1 MRMRYLFVLPAL
13 FVLVAAALPSRAVGT
28 AGARGS
34 TYLVLYHD
42 AEAREAGRAAVSEA
56 GGVIVAENRAVG
68 LATVRSSN
76 PQFLAAANSQA
87 ALLGAARNHP
97 IGFAPTDA
105 QPQRYDVEREQGI
118 SAGRAEGGPSGS
130 APGDALSG
138 LQWDMRKIRATVDGS
153 YSVQRGSHDVSVG
166 IIDTGIDGSHPDL
179 ARNFSERMSRNF
191 THDIPLIDGSCRE
204 EPDRSCSDPPDVDE
218 GGHGTHVAGIV
229 GAELNGLGTA
239 GVAPDVRLVNLR
251 AGQDSGWFFLQQTVN
266 ALTYAGDIGVDVV
279 NMSFF
284 TDPWLYN
291 CRDNPADSPE
301 DQREQQVVIAATQR
315 ALEYAHAHEV
325 TLVSASGNQFT
336 DLGHPTEDEISPDF
350 PPGAEYHRNVDNS
363 CLTMPTEGRH
373 VIVVN
378 ATGPTGRKAY
388 YSNYGREQSNVAAP
402 GGDSREFFGTP
413 QYRTVDNLVLSAYPE
428 GLLREQGLIRP
439 DGTPVIPDVVRN
451 CSRGVCAYY
460 AYLQGTSMASPH
472 AAGVAALI
480 VSEYGKADPRHA
492 GLTLAPQEVRR
503 RLEQSSDE
511 HACPRPRLLNYQ
523 GLGPIFN
530 AFCAGTR
537 SYNGFYGHGIVNAT
551 SAVA

>member
-1 MRMRYLFVLPAL
+1 MRMRHLFVVPAL
-13 FVLVAAALPSRAVGT
+13 FVLIASALPSRAAGT
-28 AGARGS
+28 VGARGS
-34 TYLVLYHD
+34 TYLVLYDD
-42 AEAREAGRAAVSEA
+42 AATREAARAAVSGA
-56 GGVIVAENRAVG
+56 GGRVIAENRAVG
-68 LATVRSSN
+68 LATVRSAN
-76 PQFLAAANSQA
+76 PQFLAAANADA
-87 ALLGAARNHP
+87 ALVGAARNRP
-97 IGFAPTDA
+97 IGFAPGDA
-105 QPQRYDVEREQGI
+105 QPQRYDVERERGI
-118 SAGRAEGGPSGS
+118 APGRAQATGS

-138 LQWDMRKIRATVDGS
+138 LQWDMRQIRATVDGS
-153 YSVQRGSHDVSVG
+153 YSMQRGSHEVRVG

-179 ARNFSERMSRNF
+179 ARNFSERLSRNF
-191 THDIPLIDGSCRE
+191 TRDIPLIDGLCRD

-251 AGQDSGWFFLQQTVN
+251 AGQDSGWFFLQETVN

-301 DQREQQVVIAATQR
+301 AQREQQVIIAASQR
-315 ALEYAHAHEV
+315 ALEYAHAHDV
-325 TLVSASGNQFT
+325 TLVSSSGNEFT
-336 DLGHPTEDEISPDF
+336 DIGHPTDDDISPDF
-350 PPGAEYHRNVDNS
+350 PPGAEYHRDVDNS

-378 ATGPTGRKAY
+378 ATGPTERKAF

-428 GLLREQGLIRP
+428 DLLREQGLIHP
-439 DGTPVIPDVVRN
+439 DGTPAIPDVVRS
-451 CSRGVCAYY
+451 CSQGVCAYY

-480 VSEYGKADPRHA
+480 VSQYGTADPRHA
-492 GLTLAPQEVRR
+492 GLTLPPQEVRR
-503 RLEQSSDE
+503 RLEQTSDE

-530 AFCAGTR
+530 AFCAGTKAF
-537 SYNGFYGHGIVNAT
+537 NGFYGHGIVNAAR
-551 SAVA
+551 AVA

>member
-1 MRMRYLFVLPAL
+1 M
-13 FVLVAAALPSRAVGT
+13 
-28 AGARGS
+28 
-34 TYLVLYHD
+34 
-42 AEAREAGRAAVSEA
+42 
-56 GGVIVAENRAVG
+56 VIAENRAVG
-68 LATVRSSN
+68 LATVRSAN
-76 PQFLAAANSQA
+76 PQFLASANSEA
-87 ALLGAARNHP
+87 ALVGAARNRP
-97 IGFAPTDA
+97 VGFAPTDS
-105 QPQRYDVEREQGI
+105 QPPRYDVEREEGI
-118 SAGRAEGGPSGS
+118 AAGRAQGGASG
-130 APGDALSG
+130 AAAGDALSG
-138 LQWDMRKIRATVDGS
+138 LQWDMRQIRATVDGS
-153 YSVQRGSHDVSVG
+153 YSVQRGSHDVRVG

-179 ARNFSERMSRNF
+179 ARNFSERLSRNF

-204 EPDRSCSDPPDVDE
+204 EPDRSCSDPRHVDE

-266 ALTYAGDIGVDVV
+266 ALTYAGDIGIDVV

-301 DQREQQVVIAATQR
+301 AQREQQVIIAATQR
-315 ALEYAHAHEV
+315 ALEYAHAHDV
-325 TLVSASGNQFT
+325 TLVSSSGNEFT
-336 DLGHPTEDEISPDF
+336 DLGRPTEDDISPDF
-350 PPGAEYHRNVDNS
+350 PPGAEYHRDVDNS
-363 CLTMPTEGRH
+363 CLTMPPDGRH

-378 ATGPTGRKAY
+378 ATGPTERKAF

-428 GLLREQGLIRP
+428 DLLREEGLIRP
-439 DGTPVIPDVVRN
+439 DGTPAIPDVVRS
-451 CSRGVCAYY
+451 CSQGVCGYY

-480 VSEYGKADPRHA
+480 VSQYGTADPRHA
-492 GLTLAPQEVRR
+492 GVTLAPQEVRR
-503 RLEQSSDE
+503 RLEQTSDE

-530 AFCAGTR
+530 AFCAGTKAF
-537 SYNGFYGHGIVNAT
+537 NGFYGHGIVNAAR
-551 SAVA
+551 AVA

>member
-1 MRMRYLFVLPAL
+1 MRMRHLFVVPAL
-13 FVLVAAALPSRAVGT
+13 FVLIASALPSRAAGS

-34 TYLVLYHD
+34 TYLVLYQ
-42 AEAREAGRAAVSEA
+42 EAATREAARAAVSKA
-56 GGVIVAENRAVG
+56 GGMVIVENAAVG
-68 LATVRSSN
+68 LATVRSAN
-76 PQFLAAANSQA
+76 PQFLAAANSEA
-87 ALLGAARNHP
+87 ALVGAARNRP
-97 IGFAPTDA
+97 VGFAPTDA
-105 QPQRYDVEREQGI
+105 QPPRYDVEREEGI
-118 SAGRAEGGPSGS
+118 VAGRAQATGS
-130 APGDALSG
+130 AAGDALSG
-138 LQWDMRKIRATVDGS
+138 LQWDMRQIRATVDGY
-153 YSVQRGSHDVSVG
+153 YSVQRGIHDVMVG
-166 IIDTGIDGSHPDL
+166 IIDTGIDASHPDL
-179 ARNFSERMSRNF
+179 ARNFSERLSRNF
-191 THDIPLIDGSCRE
+191 THDIPLIDGLCRD

-251 AGQDSGWFFLQQTVN
+251 AGQDSGRFFLQQTVN

-301 DQREQQVVIAATQR
+301 AQREQQVIIAATQR
-315 ALEYAHAHEV
+315 ALEYAHAHDV
-325 TLVSASGNQFT
+325 TLVSASGNEFT
-336 DLGHPTEDEISPDF
+336 DLGHPTDDDISPDF
-350 PPGAEYHRNVDNS
+350 PPGAEYHRDVDNS

-378 ATGPTGRKAY
+378 ATGPTERKAF
-388 YSNYGREQSNVAAP
+388 YSNYGREQSDVAAP

-413 QYRTVDNLVLSAYPE
+413 QYRTVDNLVLSSYPE
-428 GLLREQGLIRP
+428 DLLREEGLIRP
-439 DGTPVIPDVVRN
+439 DGTPAIPDVVRS
-451 CSRGVCAYY
+451 CSQGVCAYY

-480 VSEYGKADPRHA
+480 VSQYGTADPRHA

-503 RLEQSSDE
+503 RLEQTSDE

-523 GLGPIFN
+523 GLGPIFT
-530 AFCAGTR
+530 AFCAGPKAF
-537 SYNGFYGHGIVNAT
+537 NGFFGHGIVNAAR
-551 SAVA
+551 AVA

>member
-1 MRMRYLFVLPAL
+1 MRMRHLFVVPAL
-13 FVLVAAALPSRAVGT
+13 FVLIASALPSRAAGT

-34 TYLVLYHD
+34 TYLVLYDD
-42 AEAREAGRAAVSEA
+42 AATREAARAAVSGA
-56 GGVIVAENRAVG
+56 GGMVIAENRAVG
-68 LATVRSSN
+68 LATVRSAN
-76 PQFLAAANSQA
+76 PQFLAAANADA
-87 ALLGAARNHP
+87 ALVGAARNRP
-97 IGFAPTDA
+97 IGFAPGDA
-105 QPQRYDVEREQGI
+105 QPQRYDVERERGI
-118 SAGRAEGGPSGS
+118 APGRAQATGS

-138 LQWDMRKIRATVDGS
+138 LQWDMRQIRATVDGS
-153 YSVQRGSHDVSVG
+153 YSVQRGSHEVRVG

-179 ARNFSERMSRNF
+179 ARNFSERLSRNF
-191 THDIPLIDGSCRE
+191 TRDIPLIDGLCRD

-251 AGQDSGWFFLQQTVN
+251 AGQDSGWFFLQETVN

-301 DQREQQVVIAATQR
+301 AQREQQVIIAASQR
-315 ALEYAHAHEV
+315 ALEYAHAHDV
-325 TLVSASGNQFT
+325 TLVSSSGNEFT
-336 DLGHPTEDEISPDF
+336 DIGHPTDDDISPDF
-350 PPGAEYHRNVDNS
+350 PPGAEYHRDVDNS

-378 ATGPTGRKAY
+378 ATGPTERKAF

-428 GLLREQGLIRP
+428 DLLREQGLIHP
-439 DGTPVIPDVVRN
+439 DGTPAIPDVVRS
-451 CSRGVCAYY
+451 CSQGVCAYY

-480 VSEYGKADPRHA
+480 VSQYGTADPRHA
-492 GLTLAPQEVRR
+492 GLTLPPQEVRR
-503 RLEQSSDE
+503 RLEQTSDE

-530 AFCAGTR
+530 AFCAGTKAF
-537 SYNGFYGHGIVNAT
+537 NGFYGHGIVNAAR
-551 SAVA
+551 AVA

>member
-1 MRMRYLFVLPAL
+1 MRMRHLFVVPAL
-13 FVLVAAALPSRAVGT
+13 FVLIASALPSRAAGT
-28 AGARGS
+28 AGSRGS
-34 TYLVLYHD
+34 TYLVLYD
-42 AEAREAGRAAVSEA
+42 VAASREAARAAVSGA
-56 GGVIVAENRAVG
+56 GGVVIAENRAVG
-68 LATVRSSN
+68 LATVRSAN
-76 PQFLAAANSQA
+76 PQFLAAANA
-87 ALLGAARNHP
+87 DPALVGAARNRP
-97 IGFAPTDA
+97 IGFAPSDA
-105 QPQRYDVEREQGI
+105 QSQRYDVEREQGI
-118 SAGRAEGGPSGS
+118 AAGRAQDTGS

-138 LQWDMRKIRATVDGS
+138 LQWDMRQIRATVDGS
-153 YSVQRGSHDVSVG
+153 YSMQRGSHEVRVG

-179 ARNFSERMSRNF
+179 ARNFSERLSRNF
-191 THDIPLIDGSCRE
+191 TRDIPLIDGLCRD

-251 AGQDSGWFFLQQTVN
+251 AGQDSGWFFLQETVN

-291 CRDNPADSPE
+291 CRGNPADSPE
-301 DQREQQVVIAATQR
+301 AQREQQVIIAASQR
-315 ALEYAHAHEV
+315 ALDYAHAHDV
-325 TLVSASGNQFT
+325 TLVSSSGNEFT
-336 DLGHPTEDEISPDF
+336 DLGHPTDDDISPDF
-350 PPGAEYHRNVDNS
+350 PPGAEYHRDVDNS

-378 ATGPTGRKAY
+378 ATGPTERKAF

-413 QYRTVDNLVLSAYPE
+413 QYRTVDNLVLSSYPE
-428 GLLREQGLIRP
+428 GLLREEGLIRP
-439 DGTPVIPDVVRN
+439 DGTPATPDVVRS
-451 CSRGVCAYY
+451 CFQGACAYY

-480 VSEYGKADPRHA
+480 VSEYGTADPRHA

-503 RLEQSSDE
+503 RLEQTSDE
-511 HACPRPRLLNYQ
+511 HACPRPRILNYQ

-530 AFCAGTR
+530 AFCAGTKAF
-537 SYNGFYGHGIVNAT
+537 NGFYGHGIVNAAR
-551 SAVA
+551 AVA